1 MPTLSLSRFPNFE
14 LRTLLK
20 VLASLIVLGLILS
33 YILFQARFLVA
44 GPQIVIKDD
53 LTVQHNE
60 RTIYLS
66 GTAQNITHLWLNDR
80 QIYTDESGNF
90 NEALVLE
97 NGYTIATLRARD
109 RFGRETKIE
118 RPFVYTPASINNI

>member
-20 VLASLIVLGLILS
+20 VLASLIVLGLVLS

-90 NEALVLE
+90 SEALVLE